1 MVGLWFESREESL
14 SVRQFGVREGISS
27 LFEVAVTAVSPHS
40 DLDLDAMVGH
50 AAAFRL
56 DSGLSHGTAA
66 ARVMCGPPLKLCGSS
81 RILEGANQ
89 NKSPTEIRDVHYIQ
103 KFAGAKWG

>member
-1 MVGLWFESREESL
+1 MAMLTLDEMVALL
-14 SVRQFGVREGISS
+14 N
-27 LFEVAVTAVSPHS
+27 
-40 DLDLDAMVGH
+40 
-50 AAAFRL
+50 
-56 DSGLSHGTAA
+56 
-66 ARVMCGPPLKLCGSS
+66 RVQLTPDPRIMCGPPLKLCGSS